1 MAKVK
6 PKYEQLQS
14 KIFLLSEELEQTK
27 ARLAKS
33 KIENKVAIE
42 YMVKQ
47 IEEVLDGAA
56 DNSVGSG
63 DSIVENSVL

>member
-6 PKYEQLQS
+6 PKYAELQT

-33 KIENKVAIE
+33 KIENKEAIE

-47 IEEVLDGAA
+47 IEEVLDGTA